1 MAERDNFLWDL
12 LAAIDRRDRGY
23 YDQLSAE
30 DRKKFSAYMA
40 LRWMSYVDAGPDVQ
54 SGYVQLYNHYA
65 NKNIFLLSRHP
76 KLQWYM
82 LIAASPGLGRQRH
95 SWPRVKKSKETR
107 RTKTLRELFPGMKT
121 ADAEVLDQLITDADI
136 KQYHRD
142 LGHDKT

>member
-23 YDQLSAE
+23 YDRLSDE
-30 DRKKFSAYMA
+30 DRKKFSGYMA
-40 LRWMSYVDAGPDVQ
+40 LRWMSYVDATPDIQ
-54 SGYVQLYNHYA
+54 AGYVQLFNHYA
-65 NKNIFLLSRHP
+65 NAKIFNLSRHP

-95 SWPRVKKSKETR
+95 SWPRVKKTKETKR
-107 RTKTLRELFPGMKT
+107 GKELRDLFPGLKS
-121 ADAEVLDQLITDADI
+121 ADTEVLGKLISDADI

-142 LGHDKT
+142 LGRDKT